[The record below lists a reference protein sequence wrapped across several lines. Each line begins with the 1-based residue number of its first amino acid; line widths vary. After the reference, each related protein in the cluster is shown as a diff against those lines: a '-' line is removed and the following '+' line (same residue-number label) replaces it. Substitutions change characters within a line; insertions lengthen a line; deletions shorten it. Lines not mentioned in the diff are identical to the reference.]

1 MIPGREECLKIS
13 ENQGSVIKVPK
24 NSPFGDVIASL
35 VSMGYDKKNV
45 DQKIAELVE
54 ILSSSPDFESKSQKD
69 KEDIIFRKAVV
80 ELS

>member
-1 MIPGREECLKIS
+1 
-13 ENQGSVIKVPK
+13 
-24 NSPFGDVIASL
+24 
-35 VSMGYDKKNV
+35 MGYDKKNV